1 MPSARNGNDDADS
14 KHGVQAAETVL
25 QVLSGFIDAD
35 PMPTLKNLS
44 ERIAMHPAKAHRY
57 LVSLCRMGYVDQDPE
72 TSRYRLGPLSLRL
85 GLAAIST
92 VDVIRVA
99 KPMMHEF
106 SETLGHTTIL
116 AIWNNGPTIVL
127 KEAVGRFVMLTAV
140 EGAVLPLFRTAIGR
154 TFGAWM
160 PRKRIENLLARELSQ
175 YELQPKPGFPSNLDE
190 AERMFSEIRKR
201 GLARIADEQSRAI
214 HALSAPI
221 FDGSGELTAALCV
234 VGSAGEFDSSW
245 SGSTAKGLQKA
256 AGLLSEAL
264 GYTGK
269 A

>member
-1 MPSARNGNDDADS
+1 MPSARNGNEDTDA

-25 QVLSGFIDAD
+25 QVLTSFIDAE

-44 ERIAMHPAKAHRY
+44 ERIGMHPAKAHRY
-57 LVSLCRMGYVDQDPE
+57 LVSLCRMGYVEQDPE

-106 SETLGHTTIL
+106 CEALGHTTIL

-127 KEAVGRFVMLTAV
+127 KETAGRFVMLTAV

-160 PRKRIENLLARELSQ
+160 PRKRTENLLARELAQ
-175 YELQPKPGFPSNLDE
+175 YDPHPKPGFPTNFDE
-190 AERMFSEIRKR
+190 AELLFSEIRKR
-201 GLARIADEQSRAI
+201 GLARITDDQSKSI

-221 FDGSGELTAALCV
+221 FDGSSELVAALCV
-234 VGSAGEFDSSW
+234 VGPAGEFDSSW
-245 SGSTAKGLQKA
+245 SGTTAKGLQRA
-256 AGLLSEAL
+256 AGLVSKAL
-264 GYTGK
+264 GYSAK